1 MASLRDVHLKPAA
14 AVMNAA
20 PAKFLLSLIEM
31 GGYPDFRPV
40 YERLGYEVITELSA
54 RRAQARLREF
64 TPDVIVA
71 DFYKR
76 YFHDRVSNLESVLA
90 LKSRL
95 PHTRIIV
102 LYEPLHQADIV
113 QLRRRCAID
122 AALPLPVTE
131 QALEAALMPPSGEG
145 S

>member
-1 MASLRDVHLKPAA
+1 VTSN
-14 AVMNAA
+14 AVRRR
-20 PAKFLLSLIEM
+20 LLALIEM
-31 GGYPDFRPV
+31 GGYPDFRPL
-40 YERLGYEVITELSA
+40 YERLGYEVVTELSA

-76 YFHDRVSNLESVLA
+76 YFHDRVSNLESLLA

-102 LYEPLHQADIV
+102 IYDPFHQVDV
-113 QLRRRCAID
+113 EQLRERCPID

-131 QALEAALMPPSGEG
+131 QALEAALTGSGRE
-145 S
+145 STR

>member
-1 MASLRDVHLKPAA
+1 MSAG
-14 AVMNAA
+14 
-20 PAKFLLSLIEM
+20 PAKCLLSLIEM
-31 GGYPDFRPV
+31 GGYPDFRPM

-54 RRAQARLREF
+54 RRAQAWLRKF

-95 PHTRIIV
+95 PHTLIIV
-102 LYEPLHQADIV
+102 LYEPVHQADV
-113 QLRRRCAID
+113 EQLRQRCPID

-131 QALEAALMPPSGEG
+131 QALEAALMRSGREE

>member
-1 MASLRDVHLKPAA
+1 MSAG
-14 AVMNAA
+14 
-20 PAKFLLSLIEM
+20 PAKCLLSLIEM
-31 GGYPDFRPV
+31 GGYPDFRPL
-40 YERLGYEVITELSA
+40 YERLGYEVITEFSS

-76 YFHDRVSNLESVLA
+76 YFHDRVGNLESVLA

-95 PHTRIIV
+95 PRTRIIV
-102 LYEPLHQADIV
+102 LYDPFHQADIV
-113 QLRRRCAID
+113 QLRQRCAID

-131 QALEAALMPPSGEG
+131 RALEAALTPSG
-145 S
+145 

>member
-1 MASLRDVHLKPAA
+1 MSAAS
-14 AVMNAA
+14 
-20 PAKFLLSLIEM
+20 AKCLLSLIEM

-76 YFHDRVSNLESVLA
+76 YFHDRVSNLESLLA
-90 LKSRL
+90 VKSRL
-95 PHTRIIV
+95 PRTRIIV
-102 LYEPLHQADIV
+102 IYDPFHQVDV
-113 QLRRRCAID
+113 DQLRQRCSID
-122 AALPLPVTE
+122 VILPLPVTE
-131 QALEAALMPPSGEG
+131 QALEAALM
-145 S
+145 